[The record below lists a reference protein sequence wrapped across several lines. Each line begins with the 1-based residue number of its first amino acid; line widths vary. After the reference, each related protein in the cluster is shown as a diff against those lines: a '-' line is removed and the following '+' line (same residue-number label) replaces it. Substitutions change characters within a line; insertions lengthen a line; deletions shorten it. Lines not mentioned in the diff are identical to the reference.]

1 MNGPRLFII
10 NGNWIKN
17 ISAIFGQIHIYIKN
31 YWFHAFWPK
40 NNYSHSKLSSYTNIH
55 VYMDLS
61 VCMYVCV
68 YVGVCVCV
76 RMHAQ
81 IFMEHTLLTNLT
93 GQGIISQA
101 PDSSIRPLL
110 NDRRW
115 SLWPEN
121 LTISTFYLSI
131 KMQLMCHFSIKPLA
145 ISLQWKLPS
154 LFYFAFV
161 IYTLVFSPW
170 QNQRLLENRIHGKL
184 SFVSPY
190 IPVPSIVLCTN

>member
-115 SLWPEN
+115 SLWPEKSYHLHILLCQSRCSSCATSPSSPLQFLCKGN
-121 LTISTFYLSI
+121 YLLFSTLHLLLIHWSSPHDKTKGSLRIGFIENYHLYLLTF
-131 KMQLMCHFSIKPLA
+131 QCLA
-145 ISLQWKLPS
+145 
-154 LFYFAFV
+154 
-161 IYTLVFSPW
+161 
-170 QNQRLLENRIHGKL
+170 
-184 SFVSPY
+184 
-190 IPVPSIVLCTN
+190 